1 MRRRFEK
8 LSLPKMIIV
17 STILF
22 LIIVVAIDFIIALS
36 KFSLEDVLSNMLTV
50 KYAIRKLVVAVV
62 YGLIIG
68 FIYNRKQKKASKS

>member
-22 LIIVVAIDFIIALS
+22 LIIVVVIDFFIAVS
-36 KFSLEDVLSNMLTV
+36 KFSLDDVLSNMLTL
-50 KYAIRKLVVAVV
+50 KYAWRKVVVAVV

-68 FIYNRKQKKASKS
+68 FIYYRKQKKASKS

>member
-22 LIIVVAIDFIIALS
+22 LFIVVVIDFLIAIS
-36 KFSLEDVLSNMLTV
+36 KFSLDDVLSNMFTL
-50 KYAIRKLVVAVV
+50 KYVLRKLVVAVV

-68 FIYNRKQKKASKS
+68 FIYYRKQKKASKS

>member
-22 LIIVVAIDFIIALS
+22 LFIVVVIDFLIAIS
-36 KFSLEDVLSNMLTV
+36 KFSLDDVLSNMLTL
-50 KYAIRKLVVAVV
+50 KYALRKLVVAVI

-68 FIYNRKQKKASKS
+68 FIYYRKQKKASKS

>member
-17 STILF
+17 SAILLLLIVVVIDF
-22 LIIVVAIDFIIALS
+22 LIAVS
-36 KFSLEDVLSNMLTV
+36 KFSLEDVLSNMLTL
-50 KYAIRKLVVAVV
+50 KYAVRKLAIAVV

-68 FIYNRKQKKASKS
+68 FIYKRKQKKASKS

>member
-1 MRRRFEK
+1 
-8 LSLPKMIIV
+8 MIIV

-22 LIIVVAIDFIIALS
+22 LIIVVLIDFLIALS

-50 KYAIRKLVVAVV
+50 KYAMRKLIVAIF

-68 FIYNRKQKKASKS
+68 FIYKRKQKKASKS